1 MNPSTER
8 DYLGK
13 AVDIAIRLAVIA
25 AIVLASYRIF
35 SPFLL
40 AVAWAIVLAITLHPI
55 YEKVRRMLG
64 GKAKLAGAF
73 FIVICLA
80 VVIVPTWLL
89 TESLLDATVPVVKNA
104 QAGTL
109 VIPAPTDKVKE
120 WPLIGE
126 RVYAAWQGATVDL
139 EGTAKR
145 LQPQLRK
152 LGEMVISGV
161 SGLGRAL
168 VQTIFAI
175 IIAGILMMTSGG
187 SARTSRSVAHRLG
200 GDEGPPMVDLTVS
213 TIRSVVKGVVLVA
226 LIQGLLA
233 AIGLVIAGVPGAG
246 LWALLTMMLAVMQLP
261 PLLVLVPIVIWVFAN
276 NDSTAIAVFFTI
288 WSVVVSASDGFLK
301 PLLLGRG
308 VKVPMVVILVGAIGG
323 LLRAGVIGLFVG
335 PVILA
340 IFYQLFAAWMRGD
353 DTGTEPRPNPDTVG

>member
-13 AVDIAIRLAVIA
+13 AVEIAIRLAVIA
-25 AIVLASYRIF
+25 VIVLASYRIV

-40 AVAWAIVLAITLHPI
+40 VVVWAIVLAITLHPV
-55 YEKVRRMLG
+55 YDKVRRVFG
-64 GKAKLAGAF
+64 GKAKLAGGF

-80 VVIVPTWLL
+80 TVVVPTWLL
-89 TESLLDATVPVVKNA
+89 TESLLDAAVPVVKNA

-109 VIPAPTDKVKE
+109 VIPAPTEKVKE

-126 RVYAAWQGATVDL
+126 KVYALWQSATVDL
-139 EGTAKR
+139 EGTARK

-152 LGEMVISGV
+152 LGEKVISGV

-187 SARTSRSVAHRLG
+187 ASRGARSVAHRLA
-200 GDEGPPMVDLTVS
+200 GDEGPTMVDLTIS
-213 TIRSVVKGVVLVA
+213 TVRSVVKGVVLVA

-233 AIGLVIAGVPGAG
+233 AIGLAVAGVPGAG

-261 PLLVLVPIVIWVFAN
+261 PLIVLVPIAIWVFAN
-276 NDSTAIAVFFTI
+276 NDRTAIAVFFAI
-288 WSVVVSASDGFLK
+288 WSVLVSVSDGFLK

-308 VKVPMVVILVGAIGG
+308 VKVPMLVILVGAIGG
-323 LLRAGVIGLFVG
+323 MLRSGVIGLFVG
-335 PVILA
+335 PVVLA
-340 IFYQLFAAWMRGD
+340 IFYQLFGAWMRED
-353 DTGTEPRPNPDTVG
+353 KTGNGVKADSE